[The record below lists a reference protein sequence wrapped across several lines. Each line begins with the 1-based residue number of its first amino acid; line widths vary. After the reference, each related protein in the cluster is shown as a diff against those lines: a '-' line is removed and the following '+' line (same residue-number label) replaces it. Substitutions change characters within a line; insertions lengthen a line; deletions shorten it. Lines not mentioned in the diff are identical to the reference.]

1 MNFLKA
7 LKEDIKIEMKL
18 LQAYEHS
25 ETLSATG
32 RLNCKTIRGNPE
44 FYEILEGEQ
53 AKHIHPKDLEKIIQL
68 RTKGF
73 IKKSIKILKKNLKQQ
88 RKLLESYQ
96 SYELREI
103 EKKLVDAYNEEK
115 LEKWLQRHYIQ
126 NPYHREH
133 KKYMTSFGLL
143 VRSKTEMIIA
153 ELLQAAGIPFHY
165 DEEVVLFDAEGNEHV
180 FYVDFVIM
188 TPSGKRL
195 YWEHFGLFD
204 QETYREKSFRKI
216 KVFYDNGIVLSENL
230 IITMEAEQ
238 NGLSIPSIERVIKG
252 QVLPYFEDCI
262 L

>member
-25 ETLSATG
+25 ETLSKTG

-73 IKKSIKILKKNLKQQ
+73 IKKSIKILKKNLKEQC
-88 RKLLESYQ
+88 KLLESYQ